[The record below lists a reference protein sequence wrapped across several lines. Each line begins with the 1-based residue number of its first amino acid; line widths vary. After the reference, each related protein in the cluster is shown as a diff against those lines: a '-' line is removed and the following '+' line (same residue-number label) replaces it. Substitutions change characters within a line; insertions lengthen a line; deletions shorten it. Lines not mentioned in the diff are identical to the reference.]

1 MNIIEAAAQFAK
13 DNYPPSGIAH
23 VREMLYY
30 CDLLG
35 IPTGADREA
44 LTVATYLHDVAA
56 HLCSWEEH
64 DVKSAEIA
72 ALFLQKHK
80 YPKGKTKKVIA
91 AIMAHRIH
99 RSGAEAARLTI
110 EEKVLYD
117 ADKLAR
123 SMGMGIALTLVE
135 LGSKAPGGKTS
146 WSDIAT
152 AVRAAQL
159 KMEDTYKNLYT
170 TEAKSF
176 ARQAYENS
184 RAYCESLLA
193 LCRLHPSFSS
203 W

>member
-13 DNYPPSGIAH
+13 DKYPPSGIAH

-30 CDLLG
+30 CNFLA
-35 IPTGADREA
+35 IPTGADRET

-72 ALFLQKHK
+72 VHFLRKHK
-80 YPKGKTKKVIA
+80 YPRGKTKKVIA
-91 AIMAHRIH
+91 AIMAHRVH
-99 RSGAEAARLTI
+99 RSGAEAAILTI
-110 EEKVLYD
+110 EDKVLYD

-123 SMGMGIALTLVE
+123 SMGIGIALTLVE

-146 WSDIAT
+146 WSDIAS
-152 AVRAAQL
+152 AVRTAQIN
-159 KMEDTYKNLYT
+159 MEHTYKNLYT
-170 TEAKSF
+170 NEARSF
-176 ARQAYENS
+176 ARQAYENG
-184 RAYCESLLA
+184 RAYCESQLA
-193 LCRLHPSFSS
+193 LCRLHPSFSN